1 MKQKYEENTQIIKK
15 CAYSHLTISIKG
27 SYYSRILSDTKDTI
41 VILHCVHKTALTTPW
56 KGLPDQLQ
64 CCCCPRSEYA
74 FVVLRG
80 CIEIIKDLI
89 LTTGH
94 STTLEFGTKNQ
105 LLTHETLKQNSSHTD
120 REHRERNYYLQ
131 RENPFM
137 FADNLESEFVKP
149 FKNS

>member
-1 MKQKYEENTQIIKK
+1 
-15 CAYSHLTISIKG
+15 
-27 SYYSRILSDTKDTI
+27 

-94 STTLEFGTKNQ
+94 STTHGNLEFGTKYQ
-105 LLTHETLKQNSSHTD
+105 LLTHETLKQIVVTLIENIENVTIIY
-120 REHRERNYYLQ
+120 RERIHSCLQ
-131 RENPFM
+131 ITWKV
-137 FADNLESEFVKP
+137 NLWNHLRIVIIKLKSDVHKTLWAEIRVLKAA
-149 FKNS
+149 KIT